1 MATTQSIPS
10 TSIDHLIARQ
20 LPAWLTTAETHH
32 LNACHQAMRAQQQI
46 ADDLKHLLG
55 SILAIED
62 FAAPLLQQAL
72 LEQGLGQVDTRHT
85 YVVVSEEFLLPSAAE
100 KLYQPKIT
108 YSTRQSLLAAAL
120 HNFEAHE
127 TRPWRMR
134 KAHLVDRNGV
144 RLAMTFEAFA
154 RLSRTLDIGGQY
166 QSLLRHVLHPKA
178 GRNQPEHQA
187 RRRIEQLF
195 ESSVRTQME
204 VSLYQE
210 RLKGE
215 LDEVD
220 LQRLQK
226 VFRSPSPTY
235 RGGTLTPRQLYL
247 LGKCMVGVVAFEW
260 RPAPD
265 AGIDEVIVWIP
276 DDPEKSLRY
285 YETWGE
291 VYSDLSIR
299 LQQRPF
305 RRFFGRFVKAQ
316 DRSQFDKSLK
326 RLLAASETGKAM
338 ELDGRNRPVDGDM
351 FAHVRALLMARIF
364 DDACYL
370 AVPTGVED
378 RMSRHRRLQEM
389 ANAGL
394 DLLGLAA
401 FFVPG
406 LGELMLAV
414 GAVQL
419 LDEVYEGYQ
428 DWHLGDRQRAL
439 DHLFAVAQGL
449 VVAGLTAGAVHVARR
464 LPFVDALAPKVTP
477 EGALRLV
484 RAPHYAPVEDQVLLL
499 LDQMPGEHFADTLS
513 DDAAMMLEVT
523 GVQPAQLR
531 RLSLESA
538 APPARLLDIH
548 ERIALGRR
556 YPALKGSEFEHE
568 LQALSEPVSDD
579 QRQLM
584 EAFKGLSPRG
594 AQEVLDHS
602 SVALL
607 QTLRASNR
615 VPLSM
620 AERARWYIR
629 DSRVDRACLGIRL
642 HAMANADTEKLVL
655 GLIERK
661 APWSP
666 ALRVELREGSRDGR
680 LLFASQG
687 EAAEPTRTI
696 IRHEQGYALAG
707 EGDEALAVGDRPLL
721 QAVLQCLDESQKT
734 LLGNPNLQLKQL
746 RSGLLQ
752 AAADDR
758 EQAARLIGLSP
769 VGAGV
774 RPPRRFADGRLAYP
788 LSGGGESSQQA
799 IRRGIHQIFPTLSDM
814 QLDAYIEAVRQSG
827 GNLWDH
833 YQMLQRQLTE
843 LREALRQ
850 WQAGW
855 RTPTDAIR
863 RRRVADT
870 LRRSWRR
877 KLVDSNEQYELTID
891 GEQVGALPALPAGID
906 FVHVRRLAL
915 RNMQL
920 PAIDAQFLRLFPNL
934 VDLDLGGNRL
944 AQVPDGIERLTQ
956 LRRVD
961 LSNNH
966 IVMDEPG
973 SQRLGRLSRLD
984 TLILSYNPLN
994 GVPDLSAL
1002 AHVRDVRLRATG
1014 QTDIRQVHENLSL
1027 RSHIDLRDN
1036 RISEL
1041 QREMRGLRLRLQR
1054 LNLHDNPLT
1063 QSSVQYVD
1071 QARGFTEA
1079 GARGSAAYT
1088 HQVVDERTRANWV
1101 MSRSELLR
1109 GQREATWD
1117 RLIEEPGS
1125 GGLFRFLADFAES
1138 EDFEAHPRYFR
1149 RRIWRIL
1156 DACENNE
1163 ALRELLFREADA
1175 PRSCDDRL
1183 LLLLNQLEVG
1193 ILAYQGIEGV
1203 PVELRANRLLRLG
1216 RQLHRLDLLDDIAN
1230 RHVLRLRQEG
1240 LHRVDEI
1247 EVRLYYRSGLAGA
1260 LDLPVP
1266 PDEMHFASFANVT
1279 LANLSSAELEVL
1291 RASTPVAMLDAL
1303 VQRPFWQSYLRET
1316 FPERFEALGAP
1327 FHERMEV
1334 LEQQARAGQ
1343 EHEYYDRAR
1352 TLMRQH
1358 AAEEAT
1364 LMRNLTNEV
1373 WASSRYAAQE
1383 QLPHA

>member
-1 MATTQSIPS
+1 MATAQSIP
-10 TSIDHLIARQ
+10 TPSIDHLIARQ

-32 LNACHQAMRAQQQI
+32 ISAYHQALRGQQQI
-46 ADDLKHLLG
+46 ADDLQHLLG
-55 SILAIED
+55 SIPDIED
-62 FAAPLLQQAL
+62 FAAPLLEQAL
-72 LEQGLGQVDTRHT
+72 QEQGLGHIDTRRAS
-85 YVVVSEEFLLPSAAE
+85 VVVSEQFSLPSAAE
-100 KLYQPKIT
+100 KLYKPKVT

-120 HNFEAHE
+120 HNFEEHE
-127 TRPWRMR
+127 AQPWLLR
-134 KAHLVDRNGV
+134 KAHLVDPSGV
-144 RLAMTFEAFA
+144 PLAMTFERFVG
-154 RLSRTLDIGGQY
+154 LTRTLDIGEQY
-166 QSLLRHVLHPKA
+166 QSLLKRVLRPNAAHL
-178 GRNQPEHQA
+178 QSEHEA
-187 RRRIEQLF
+187 RSTIEQLF
-195 ESSVRTQME
+195 QGSVRTRMQI
-204 VSLYQE
+204 SLYQG

-215 LDEVD
+215 LDEQD

-226 VFRSPSPTY
+226 VFKSASPTY

-265 AGIDEVIVWIP
+265 GDIDEIIVWIP

-285 YETWGE
+285 HDSWDE
-291 VYSDLSIR
+291 VYSALSVR
-299 LQQRPF
+299 LQQQPF
-305 RRFFGRFVKAQ
+305 RRFFGRFIKAQ
-316 DRSQFDKSLK
+316 DRSQFDKTLK
-326 RLLAASETGKAM
+326 RLLTASEPGKAM
-338 ELDGRNRPVDGDM
+338 ELDGRNQPVDGDM
-351 FAHVRALLMARIF
+351 FAHVRALLMAKIF
-364 DDACYL
+364 DDARYL

-378 RMSRHRRLQEM
+378 RLSRHKRLQEM
-389 ANAGL
+389 LSAGL

-406 LGELMLAV
+406 LGEVMLVV

-419 LDEVYEGYQ
+419 LGEVYEGYQ
-428 DWHLGDRQRAL
+428 DWQLGDRQEAL
-439 DHLFAVAQGL
+439 DHLFNVAQGL
-449 VVAGLTAGAVHVARR
+449 VLAGVTAGAGHALRR
-464 LPFVDALAPKVTP
+464 LPFVDELAPKVTS
-477 EGALRLV
+477 EGGLRLV
-484 RAPHYAPVEDQVLLL
+484 RAPHYAPVEEQLLPL
-499 LDQMPGEHFADTLS
+499 LKQLQGEHFAGTLL
-513 DDAAMMLEVT
+513 DDASIMLEVT

-531 RLSLESA
+531 RLSLEHA

-548 ERIALGRR
+548 ERIELGRR
-556 YPALKGSEFEHE
+556 HPALTGSAFEHE
-568 LQALSEPVSDD
+568 LQTLREPVSDD
-579 QRQLM
+579 QKQLM
-584 EAFKGLSPRG
+584 EAFIGLSPKG
-594 AQEVLDHS
+594 AQEILDHS
-602 SVALL
+602 SSSLL
-607 QTLRASNR
+607 ETLRASNR

-629 DSRVDRACLGIRL
+629 DSRVDKACLGIRL

-687 EAAEPTRTI
+687 EAAGPARTI
-696 IRHEQGYALAG
+696 IRHEQGYALAEVDG
-707 EGDEALAVGDRPLL
+707 EDLAIGNRPLL

-734 LLGNPNLQLKQL
+734 VLGNPNLQVTQL
-746 RSGLLQ
+746 RTWLLE
-752 AAADDR
+752 AVAGDR
-758 EQAARLIGLSP
+758 EQAARLIGLTP

-799 IRRGIHQIFPTLSDM
+799 IRRGIHQIFPTLSEM
-814 QLDAYIEAVRQSG
+814 QLDAYIEAVRQRG

-855 RTPTDAIR
+855 QSPIDAIR
-863 RRRVADT
+863 RRRVADA

-877 KLVDSNEQYELTID
+877 KLVDSNDQYELTID

-920 PAIDAQFLRLFPNL
+920 PAIDAQFLSLFPNL
-934 VDLDLGGNRL
+934 VDLDLSGNQL

-961 LSNNH
+961 LGNNH

-973 SQRLGRLSRLD
+973 SLRLAQLRRLD

-994 GVPDLSAL
+994 GMPDLSVL
-1002 AHVRDVRLRATG
+1002 PHVRDVRLRSTG
-1014 QTDIRQVHENLSL
+1014 QVDIRQVHENLSL

-1063 QSSVQYVD
+1063 ESSVQYLD
-1071 QARGFTEA
+1071 EARGFTES

-1088 HQVVDERTRANWV
+1088 HGEVDEQTRANWV
-1101 MSRSELLR
+1101 MSRSDQLR
-1109 GQREATWD
+1109 VQREATWD

-1163 ALRELLFREADA
+1163 ALREMLFREADA
-1175 PRSCDDRL
+1175 PRSCEDRL
-1183 LLLLNQLEVG
+1183 LLMLNQLEVG
-1193 ILAYQGIEGV
+1193 ILAYRGIEGI
-1203 PVELRANRLLRLG
+1203 PVELRENRLLRLG
-1216 RQLHRLDLLDDIAN
+1216 RQLHRLDLLDEIAN
-1230 RHVLRLRQEG
+1230 RHVQRLRQEG
-1240 LHRVDEI
+1240 LRRVDEI
-1247 EVRLYYRSGLAGA
+1247 EVRLYYRSRLAGA

-1279 LANLSSAELEVL
+1279 MTDLSHAELEVL

-1303 VQRPFWQSYLRET
+1303 VERPFWQSYLRET

-1327 FHERMEV
+1327 YHDRLEV
-1334 LEQQARAGQ
+1334 LEEQARAGQ
-1343 EHEYYDRAR
+1343 EQEYDERAR
-1352 TLMRQH
+1352 TLMQQH
-1358 AAEEAT
+1358 AAEEST
-1364 LMRNLTNEV
+1364 LMRNLTTEV
-1373 WASSRYAAQE
+1373 WARSRYATQE
-1383 QLPHA
+1383 QLPRA